1 MKRLFLFIILTIA
14 LVAGSGALTNGIVN
28 AQDPGGSIVTITG
41 TLTGTTADGGIIVDG
56 TTYHLASSVS
66 LPPGTIVGTKITI
79 SGTVSNSTSV
89 IIITVIRVAE
99 PTPTPAVTAAA
110 TSPAT
115 PPATAAPIAAATEP
129 AGINIPGVIIVV
141 EGPVRARQANFI
153 TIYDFNIQMVPDDP
167 MLTIIKIGDK
177 LHVKGSLDKAGVLV
191 AIEVGN
197 VIARRSGGNALVEG
211 RVQAVN
217 GNVLTINGINVQLAP
232 TDPRLKTLRAGTF
245 LSVSGNFERHGTII
259 VLIVVN
265 IVVVNDAD
273 INLFIY
279 CREHPGMG
287 MGMAEPP
294 GMGMGDDGMGM
305 GKPAMGMSDYDC
317 RWP

>member
-14 LVAGSGALTNGIVN
+14 LVAGSAALTTGIVN

-56 TTYHLASSVS
+56 TTYHLASGIS
-66 LPPGTIVGTKITI
+66 LPPGAIVGTKITI

-89 IIITVIRVAE
+89 IVITVIQVAE
-99 PTPTPAVTAAA
+99 PTSTPAATA
-110 TSPAT
+110 
-115 PPATAAPIAAATEP
+115 PATAAPTAAATEP
-129 AGINIPGVIIVV
+129 VGISIPGVIIVV

-153 TIYDFNIQMVPDDP
+153 TIYDFNIQMASDDP
-167 MLTIIKIGDK
+167 MLTIIKIGDR
-177 LHVKGSLDKAGVLV
+177 LHVKGSLDKGGVLV
-191 AIEVGN
+191 AIEVGS

-232 TDPRLKTLRAGTF
+232 TDPRLKTLRAGNF

-305 GKPAMGMSDYDC
+305 GKPAMGMSNYDC